1 MQKNKIKNKNT
12 KKIKIK
18 IEEEG
23 IICKLQKTIIGNE
36 TTSPLV
42 SDTSRFIIL
51 QVRFP
56 SLQLYSRSKRTVL
69 FNRYL
74 TPITDFTHPK
84 KCHTIVA
91 FTIAQ
96 RLIDLSTRRSIVT
109 KSVQLYYYR
118 TISHTLPCLSPK
130 ERNTR
135 IVIRPQ
141 HER

>member
-1 MQKNKIKNKNT
+1 MTTTYLRLLEKHCENMCAKRCQVHVLLSLETLNFSH
-12 KKIKIK
+12 
-18 IEEEG
+18 
-23 IICKLQKTIIGNE
+23 IGNE
-36 TTSPLV
+36 TTSPLG

-74 TPITDFTHPK
+74 TRITDFTHPK

-118 TISHTLPCLSPK
+118 TISHTHILAMFLLS
-130 ERNTR
+130 
-135 IVIRPQ
+135 
-141 HER
+141 H